1 MSEPWLLSYR
11 LRDFA
16 LAGNINNISDLRS
29 NLMRDSALTLPVP
42 PASGRSAEYPYYHGV
57 ELYLHS
63 TLSPSIGRQNA
74 IWAVRSLFRDVGW
87 SLQKELDK
95 LPYREREDIYKAASA
110 RIPEHYTLGL
120 VCEKPG
126 ALGPAW
132 WVSRDMSK
140 PTNIGVVSGLNGT
153 STFDIDPEAKASELV
168 AYMSDRVHHP
178 VLGITVVNLTRLMV
192 PFDEA
197 LNRRKQWSSGSFLD
211 ETEGNAE

>member
-1 MSEPWLLSYR
+1 MNEPWLRTHR

-63 TLSPSIGRQNA
+63 ALSPSIGRQNA
-74 IWAVRSLFRDVGW
+74 ILAVRFLFGLVGET
-87 SLQKELDK
+87 LRKELDK
-95 LPYREREDIYKAASA
+95 LPDREREDIYKAASA
-110 RIPEHYTLGL
+110 RIPERYTLGL
-120 VCEKPG
+120 VCRKPD

-140 PTNIGVVSGLNGT
+140 PTNIGVVTGLNGT
-153 STFDIDPEAKASELV
+153 FTFEIDPEAKASELV

-192 PFDEA
+192 PFDDV
-197 LNRRKQWSSGSFLD
+197 LDRRKQWNSGSFLD
-211 ETEGNAE
+211 ETEGDAE